1 LSLSFLFGVENVVD
15 SGGCFGGEACT
26 SCERGFPDGV
36 ENKELVAVLRVRRL
50 VAIGS
55 SGF

>member
-1 LSLSFLFGVENVVD
+1 MSLSFLFGVENVVD